1 MSRFA
6 LSGLRRLA
14 DRLFGSD
21 GSRPRRVVQELE
33 APHRPG
39 RDTAPALGDPAIA
52 LDVTLLPNQ
61 LEPLPLV
68 TKRRP
73 DPLETTL
80 RPAALGRPRRQV
92 LLSLPHV
99 DEGSR

>member
-6 LSGLRRLA
+6 LSDLRRLA
-14 DRLFGSD
+14 HRLFGFD
-21 GSRPRRVVQELE
+21 AARPRRVVQELE

-39 RDTAPALGDPAIA
+39 RDTSPALGDPAIA
-52 LDVTLLPNQ
+52 LDATLLPNQ

-73 DPLETTL
+73 DPLDVTL
-80 RPAALGRPRRQV
+80 RPAALRPRRQV
-92 LLSLPHV
+92 LLSLPRV